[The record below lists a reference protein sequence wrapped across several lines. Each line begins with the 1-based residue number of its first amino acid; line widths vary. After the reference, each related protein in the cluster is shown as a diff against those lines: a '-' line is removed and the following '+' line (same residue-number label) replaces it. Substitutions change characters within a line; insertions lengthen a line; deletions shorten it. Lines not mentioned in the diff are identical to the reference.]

1 MTAEEIKTAADDLRR
16 RRVTCPLIR
25 SQTWYRNLPEWI
37 RVEVEELLGICV
49 GNGPVTPE
57 TYCQAQ
63 HLAKTLVSSDQQSTP
78 ATPRA

>member
-57 TYCQAQ
+57 AYCQAKEKARG
-63 HLAKTLVSSDQQSTP
+63 LT
-78 ATPRA
+78 RAPSEPS